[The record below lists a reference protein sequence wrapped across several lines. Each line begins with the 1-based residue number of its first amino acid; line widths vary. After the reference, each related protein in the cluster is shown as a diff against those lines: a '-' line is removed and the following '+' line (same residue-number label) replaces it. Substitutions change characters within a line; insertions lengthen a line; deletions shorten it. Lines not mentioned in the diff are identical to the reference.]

1 VQPWVGALTWGR
13 PAPLGSA
20 SSGSRAE
27 EFGGG
32 KQDVFARLIARFTQ
46 GEIKGRGGRSEAFA
60 LPGLKGAAVAEEVK
74 TVKGGEANR
83 GKPA

>member
-1 VQPWVGALTWGR
+1 MTWGR
-13 PAPLGSA
+13 PAALGEET
-20 SSGSRAE
+20 AE
-27 EFGGG
+27 VFGGG
-32 KQDVFARLIARFTQ
+32 KQDVFARLIAAFTQ